1 MSFREFPS
9 GEPVPA
15 YSAETTA
22 LSETVHEVTDLP
34 EERSKL
40 PFSTRLYELKPI
52 ERARVICLTSIE
64 EPLAVDALP
73 VSIRLT
79 V

>member
-1 MSFREFPS
+1 MPERKTIQGYLAAVE
-9 GEPVPA
+9 EYA
-15 YSAETTA
+15 KR
-22 LSETVHEVTDLP
+22 LSRSCRLTVTELP